1 MAISESRTMHAV
13 DGTAS
18 SEKVS
23 IGRQVIRREV
33 NDRIRARYDGDQEE
47 FEVFCEC
54 GRAIC
59 GHAAHV
65 TADLYDK
72 LRRLPTQF
80 LISYSH
86 RGQSE
91 RIVESHEDFAIVE
104 KFGTAGLDAI
114 RFDRA
119 IHARPSVQ
127 RRGSRERP
135 GDDEESA

>member
-1 MAISESRTMHAV
+1 VGISESRATTAV
-13 DGTAS
+13 DGPAS
-18 SEKVS
+18 PEKVS
-23 IGRQVIRREV
+23 IGRQAIRREI
-33 NDRIRARYDGDQEE
+33 NDRIRARHDGDQEE

-59 GHAAHV
+59 GDAAYV

-72 LRRLPTQF
+72 LRRVPTHF

-91 RIVESHEDFAIVE
+91 RIVESHEDFAVVE
-104 KFGTAGLDAI
+104 KFGSAGLEAI

-119 IHARPSVQ
+119 IRARPG
-127 RRGSRERP
+127 GSIMGRSTHD
-135 GDDEESA
+135 G